1 MHTRTALTAVLVV
14 VLGAAGAAAATDT
27 AFSAISTHYEVIR
40 QALMKDSAAGVR
52 EHAQAIQSIA
62 SRLSQDFSAASAGV
76 AESDARAV
84 RELLPEIIE
93 RSGALAAADGLT
105 AVRTA
110 FAELTM
116 PLVRYHRLVQGAR
129 PVVAYCPMEKKSWLQ
144 PDEAI
149 GNPYAPSMLRCGEVV
164 QR

>member
-1 MHTRTALTAVLVV
+1 MLPKTALLAMLVLV
-14 VLGAAGAAAATDT
+14 LGTAGGASTDT

-52 EHAQAIQSIA
+52 EHARAIQLIA
-62 SRLSQDFSAASAGV
+62 SGLSQDFSAASAGV
-76 AESDARAV
+76 AEPDARAL
-84 RELLPEIIE
+84 REVLPEIIE
-93 RSGALAAADGLT
+93 CSGALAAADGLT

-129 PVVAYCPMEKKSWLQ
+129 PVVAYCPMAKKSWLQ

-149 GNPYAPSMLRCGEVV
+149 GNPYVPSMLRCGEVV

>member
-1 MHTRTALTAVLVV
+1 MLPKTALLAMLVLV
-14 VLGAAGAAAATDT
+14 LGSAGGAAAETT
-27 AFSAISTHYEVIR
+27 FSEISTQYEAIR
-40 QALMKDSAAGVR
+40 QALLKDSTAGIR
-52 EHAQAIQSIA
+52 EHAQAIQFIA

-93 RSGALAAADGLT
+93 CSCALAAADGLA

-149 GNPYAPSMLRCGEVV
+149 GNPYAPSMLRCGEIV

>member
-1 MHTRTALTAVLVV
+1 MYPRTALLAIFVAVL
-14 VLGAAGAAAATDT
+14 GSAGAAAADP
-27 AFSAISTHYEVIR
+27 AFSGISSQYEAIR
-40 QALMKDSAAGVR
+40 QALIKDSTAGIR

-93 RSGALAAADGLT
+93 RSGALAVADGLA

-149 GNPYAPSMLRCGEVV
+149 GNPYAPSMLRCGEIV

>member
-1 MHTRTALTAVLVV
+1 MLPKTALAAMLVI
-14 VLGAAGAAAATDT
+14 VLGSAGAGAADT
-27 AFSAISTHYEVIR
+27 AFNAMFRDYEAIRH
-40 QALMKDSAAGVR
+40 ALMKDTTAGVR
-52 EHAQAIQSIA
+52 EHAQAIQLIA
-62 SRLSQDFSAASAGV
+62 SRLSLDFSAASAGV
-76 AESDARAV
+76 AESDGPAV
-84 RELLPEIIE
+84 RELLPEVIE
-93 RSGALAAADGLT
+93 RSGALAATDGLP

-110 FAELTM
+110 LAELTKV
-116 PLVRYHRLVQGAR
+116 LVRYHRLVQGDR

>member
-1 MHTRTALTAVLVV
+1 MLPKTALLAMLVLV
-14 VLGAAGAAAATDT
+14 LGSAGGASADT

-52 EHAQAIQSIA
+52 EHAQAIQFIA
-62 SRLSQDFSAASAGV
+62 SRLSQDLSAASAGV

-84 RELLPEIIE
+84 REVLPGIIE
-93 RSGALAAADGLT
+93 CSGALAAADGLT

-149 GNPYAPSMLRCGEVV
+149 GNPYAPSMLRCGEIV

>member
-1 MHTRTALTAVLVV
+1 MLPKTALLAMLVLV
-14 VLGAAGAAAATDT
+14 LGSAGGAAAETT
-27 AFSAISTHYEVIR
+27 FSEISTQYETIR
-40 QALMKDSAAGVR
+40 QALLKDSTAGIR
-52 EHAQAIQSIA
+52 EHAQAIQFIA

-93 RSGALAAADGLT
+93 CSGALAAADGLA

-149 GNPYAPSMLRCGEVV
+149 GNPYAPSMLRCGEIV